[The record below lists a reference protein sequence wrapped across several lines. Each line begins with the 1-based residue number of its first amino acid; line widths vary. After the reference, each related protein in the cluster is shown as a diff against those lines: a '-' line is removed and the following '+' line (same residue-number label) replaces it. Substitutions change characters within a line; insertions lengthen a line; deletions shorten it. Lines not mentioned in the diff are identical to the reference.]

1 MRMVLS
7 TNGSVY
13 CCRYINLSIFLIIS
27 IVNLSINRYQEYE
40 LNNKPTSRFISLTL
54 IIFVSVLDTIIECEL
69 EVLGERSN

>member
-1 MRMVLS
+1 MALS

-13 CCRYINLSIFLIIS
+13 CCQYVDLSIFLIIS

-40 LNNKPTSRFISLTL
+40 LNNKSTSRFIFLTS

>member
-1 MRMVLS
+1 MRMALS

-13 CCRYINLSIFLIIS
+13 CCQYVDLSIFLIIS

>member
-1 MRMVLS
+1 MALS

-13 CCRYINLSIFLIIS
+13 CCQYVDLSILLIIS

>member
-1 MRMVLS
+1 MRMALS

-27 IVNLSINRYQEYE
+27 IVNLLINRYQEYE
-40 LNNKPTSRFISLTL
+40 LNNKSTSRFIFLTL

>member
-1 MRMVLS
+1 MRMALS

-13 CCRYINLSIFLIIS
+13 CCQYIDLSIFLIIS

>member
-1 MRMVLS
+1 MALS

-13 CCRYINLSIFLIIS
+13 CCQYVDLSIFLIIS